1 MAKGS
6 DRRLW
11 RQLARAPEAVAGH
24 LVAGPHPGSA
34 ELPRAARRTLR
45 RCRSRAEPPPRGH
58 FNRAV
63 APLDDT
69 HLFIRQVCTL
79 QGIVLDMC
87 GGVYVAETVPLHVG
101 VVARQMELDQGHPTH
116 DGATNADAVHV
127 HLEEAVVAL
136 AAVEDLRTSG
146 VVRTIRG

>member
-1 MAKGS
+1 V
-6 DRRLW
+6 RN
-11 RQLARAPEAVAGH
+11 
-24 LVAGPHPGSA
+24 HPPGLLDG
-34 ELPRAARRTLR
+34 EQI
-45 RCRSRAEPPPRGH
+45 
-58 FNRAV
+58 
-63 APLDDT
+63 APLDNV
-69 HLFIRQVCTL
+69 LLVLRQVCTL

-101 VVARQMELDQGHPTH
+101 VVARQMELDQGRPTH

>member
-79 QGIVLDMC
+79 QGIVLDMR
-87 GGVYVAETVPLHVG
+87 GGVHVPEAVPLHVG
-101 VVARQMELDQGHPTH
+101 VLAGQVQLDERCPHS
-116 DGATNADAVHV
+116 DGATDADAVPCTFRRSASSTGRRRRPV
-127 HLEEAVVAL
+127 SEAGTV
-136 AAVEDLRTSG
+136 
-146 VVRTIRG
+146 I

>member
-79 QGIVLDMC
+79 QGIVLDMR
-87 GGVYVAETVPLHVG
+87 GGVHVPEAVPLHVG
-101 VVARQMELDQGHPTH
+101 VEAGHVQLDERCPHS
-116 DGATNADAVHV
+116 DGATDADAVRV
-127 HLEEAVVAL
+127 HFEEARVAL
-136 AAVEDLRTSG
+136 AAVEDL
-146 VVRTIRG
+146 